1 MEKLIDEQPLG
12 LFDWTND
19 VEYPSQAEV
28 REILDNRYM
37 AETRVILSNENSLSP
52 NSKKIPS
59 HHSDSRYMRSGGKN
73 ENEGGVSSFNEKG
86 LGDTFGE
93 AEDSKIEEK
102 YTKEL
107 LTKYKL
113 TVGEI
118 NEGLALVNEE
128 SRKIISNEI
137 MESTI
142 YNIISEAIYGET
154 DLSEKTRIYFF
165 NK

>member
-1 MEKLIDEQPLG
+1 MSSIHDKTTDIYG
-12 LFDWTND
+12 
-19 VEYPSQAEV
+19 
-28 REILDNRYM
+28 
-37 AETRVILSNENSLSP
+37 
-52 NSKKIPS
+52 
-59 HHSDSRYMRSGGKN
+59 
-73 ENEGGVSSFNEKG
+73 ENE
-86 LGDTFGE
+86 DI
-93 AEDSKIEEK
+93 KIQEK

-107 LTKYKL
+107 LSKYKL

-118 NEGLALVNEE
+118 NENLAIVNEE

-142 YNIISEAIYGET
+142 YNIISEAIYGEA